1 MAGKKGGASM
11 ASNKEQIVQE
21 EKSQTNEVEIKARI
35 DKLFTDESRPLRAFA
50 SANIGDYAIHGIKVL
65 ENDKGLWVSMPQTS
79 YKDADGN
86 TKYED
91 LFHATTADAKSR
103 LGKAVVEEYN
113 QALEQSQKEDA
124 EQSLAPEET
133 AAHVQKM

>member
-35 DKLFTDESRPLRAFA
+35 DKLFTDESRALRAIA
-50 SANIGDYAIHGIKVL
+50 SANIGEYAIHGIKVL
-65 ENDKGLWVSMPQTS
+65 ENEKGLWVSMPQTS

-124 EQSLAPEET
+124 EQSVAPEET

>member
-11 ASNKEQIVQE
+11 VSNKEQIVQE

-86 TKYED
+86 AKYED

-124 EQSLAPEET
+124 EQSVAPEET

>member
-124 EQSLAPEET
+124 EQSVAPEET

>member
-65 ENDKGLWVSMPQTS
+65 ENEKGLWVSMPQTS

-124 EQSLAPEET
+124 EQSVAPEET

>member
-113 QALEQSQKEDA
+113 QALEQSQKENA
-124 EQSLAPEET
+124 EQSVAPEET